1 MPKQYCICLQCQNT
15 FIGLNTAF
23 VTLQVFTEIQTC
35 MKGFPAKA
43 RVVYVPVLEVGS
55 EGRLARACS
64 ILLDFDEVI
73 FIKYCYSFGFFRKWS
88 LY

>member
-1 MPKQYCICLQCQNT
+1 M
-15 FIGLNTAF
+15 
-23 VTLQVFTEIQTC
+23 TLQVFTEIQTC

-88 LY
+88 LYLFLLYMSLYQYWFIAAICFT